1 MSLHCVT
8 ILFYKLDNMKRIL
21 LIFFSIISASGF
33 LHASSASGE
42 KGLSEQVFEQLKTRI
57 LAAPSVLS
65 SEQKLLRRI
74 SSEQLAELIQAM
86 DLSHHS
92 FLYPV
97 RIKGEK
103 LTSLLGRDM
112 RELSLMAIWKGQLR
126 PIPFQFDEYDEKSG
140 YIYIN
145 GINPFPIEGREH
157 YVDGKDELVFMYR
170 DSGKERYQ
178 VERHKLQKGKVE
190 QELAFE
196 DVLGRKRFAYIV
208 SGVSERS
215 DQDYIDTDVE
225 QAKIRSS
232 FYNMAYDPENF
243 LVIKD
248 MRPHVGK
255 ASDERVV
262 DMIYFRMSAN
272 VFGKLFKVSMNSY
285 DNIRVKVLGAKD
297 GPVRSVLFLKIS
309 VLVAR
314 IPVFSMFSEVNMYE
328 QGIVMPNRAEV
339 GKGALFARIFKYPE
353 MVIFLDMHGLQGGR
367 VSADGFSDEQG
378 RLQYGYIDGKMDE
391 IEKRANKIRMPGDWI
406 WLNSGLGWDVFM
418 TLSFPEDKFAGM
430 QTSLYYLDNLDKE
443 TKGETFKGAGPRLGM
458 RVSGLPD
465 NIKKLEDLDLEYAFW
480 YPDTVG
486 RQGPRD
492 FYKHLSNPP
501 GFKVNEIRNS
511 P

>member
-1 MSLHCVT
+1 
-8 ILFYKLDNMKRIL
+8 MKRIL
-21 LIFFSIISASGF
+21 LIFFSLVSASVF
-33 LHASSASGE
+33 LHAAPLDEE
-42 KGLSEQVFEQLKTRI
+42 KGLSEQVFKQLKTDI

-65 SEQKLLRRI
+65 SEQKLLRKI
-74 SSEQLAELIQAM
+74 SSKQLAELVQAM

-97 RIKGEK
+97 RIRGGK
-103 LTSLLGRDM
+103 LTSLLGRDI
-112 RELSLMAIWKGQLR
+112 RELSLMAIWNGQLR
-126 PIPFQFDEYDEKSG
+126 PIPFQFDEYDAKSG
-140 YIYIN
+140 YIYIKD
-145 GINPFPIEGREH
+145 INPFPIEGREF
-157 YVDGKDELVFMYR
+157 YIDGKDELVFMYR
-170 DSGKERYQ
+170 DAGVEAYQ
-178 VERHKLQKGKVE
+178 ANKHFLQKGRVE

-196 DVLGRKRFAYIV
+196 DMLGRKRFAYIV

-215 DQDYIDTDVE
+215 SKDYVDTDIE
-225 QAKIRSS
+225 QAKVRSS
-232 FYNMAYDPENF
+232 FYNMAYDPKNF

-297 GPVRSVLFLKIS
+297 GAVRSVLFVKVS
-309 VLVAR
+309 VLVGR
-314 IPVFSMFSEVNMYE
+314 IPVFSIFSEINLYE

-339 GKGALFARIFKYPE
+339 GKGALFARIFKNPE
-353 MVIFLDMHGLQGGR
+353 MLIFLDMHGLQGGR
-367 VSADGFSDEQG
+367 VSADGFSDKQG
-378 RLQYGYIDGKMDE
+378 RLQYGYIDGKMDD
-391 IEKRANKIRMPGDWI
+391 IEKYANKIRMPGDWI

-430 QTSLYYLDNLDKE
+430 QTSLYYLDNLE
-443 TKGETFKGAGPRLGM
+443 IESKGETFKGAGPHLGM
-458 RVSGLPD
+458 RVIGLPN
-465 NIKKLEDLDLEYAFW
+465 NIQKLEDLDLEYAFW

-486 RQGPRD
+486 KQGPRN

-501 GFKVNEIRNS
+501 TFKVNEMDNS